1 MLRSMYSGLSGLQ
14 ASKIVMDVIGNNIS
28 NVNTIAFKRA
38 RATFKDI
45 LYQTLG
51 SATAPAVGSGGTNP
65 QQVGL
70 GTTVGS
76 IDQVLAQGT
85 IQPTNRDT
93 DFSIEGEG
101 YFVLSDGQQ
110 SYFTRAGNFDIDAD
124 GNLVLASNGFR
135 IIGRA
140 AVNGVIPST
149 ATLSPIQIPLGQ
161 QIQGNGTANVS
172 ILGNVDRD
180 ALAGD
185 THSTSVDIYDSA
197 GGAHTMT
204 LTFTKSTDNYWK
216 VSSEVTDGTITGA
229 TGQSLGLYFDA
240 DTGEL
245 SSISGTTLS
254 FIPTGMSAQSIDIG
268 FGTPGTMEGITQFAN
283 EGDTATI
290 SQQDGYTVGSLRT
303 FEVAL
308 DGTVT
313 GVYSN
318 GSSMI
323 LAGIVLAEFA
333 NPGGL
338 THEGNNLYS
347 TSANSGVARIGTPNG
362 GSLGSLNQGTLE
374 RSNVD
379 IAEEF
384 IDMIV
389 TQRGFQ
395 ANSRVISTS
404 DEMLLELINLKR

>member
-51 SATAPAVGSGGTNP
+51 SATTPGGGSGGTNP

-85 IQPTNRDT
+85 IQPTNRNT

-101 YFVLSDGQQ
+101 YFVLTDGQQ
-110 SYFTRAGNFDIDAD
+110 SYYTRAGNFDIDAD
-124 GNLVLASNGFR
+124 GNLVMASNGFR
-135 IIGRA
+135 VMGRA

-149 ATLSPIQIPLGQ
+149 ATLAPIQVPLGQ
-161 QIQGNGTANVS
+161 QIQGNGTGNVS
-172 ILGNVDRD
+172 VMGNVDRD
-180 ALAGD
+180 AANGD

-216 VSSEVTDGTITGA
+216 VSSGVTDGTITGS

-245 SSISGTTLS
+245 SSISGSTLAFTPS
-254 FIPTGMSAQSIDIG
+254 GMSAQSIEIG
-268 FGTPGTMEGITQFAN
+268 FGTPGTMEGISQFAN

-395 ANSRVISTS
+395 ANSKVISTS